1 MHLFQVVIAGLI
13 FLGIGVV
20 LLVMF
25 GAKQDPNEKNDDFD
39 ERDIYNRDMRNMFTN
54 EKPPKMK
61 AK

>member
-1 MHLFQVVIAGLI
+1 MHFFQVVIAGLI

-25 GAKQDPNEKNDDFD
+25 GAKIDPDEEEKNRGKVISFVD
-39 ERDIYNRDMRNMFTN
+39 EKGRFHYED
-54 EKPPKMK
+54 EPKMK

>member
-25 GAKQDPNEKNDDFD
+25 GAKIDPDEEEKNRGKIIRYMD
-39 ERDIYNRDMRNMFTN
+39 EKGQAHYD
-54 EKPPKMK
+54 EPKMK
-61 AK
+61 VK